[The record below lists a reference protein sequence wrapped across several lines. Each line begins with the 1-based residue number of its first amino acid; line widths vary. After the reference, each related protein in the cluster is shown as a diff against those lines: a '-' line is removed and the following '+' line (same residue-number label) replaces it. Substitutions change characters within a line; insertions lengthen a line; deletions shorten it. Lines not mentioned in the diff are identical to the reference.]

1 MPPEEY
7 QPPSSD
13 NFEMESQFI
22 LRLPHLPAASLKAAV
37 KSGVQNLKDR
47 LSIQLEP
54 DIRNGK
60 VRFDGW
66 VLPAKIVDLPTII
79 ESHKTLDS
87 KNFYKTADI
96 CQMMVCK
103 EEEEDNEPPPDEAEE
118 IKKTKDGKDKRY
130 LYPHGITKPL
140 KNVRKKRFRKML
152 RKKYVD
158 FPEIEKEVK
167 RLLRTDNEA
176 KYVRYEIV
184 NVEDEK
190 ALMNQSD
197 SKDGHGHG
205 HHHHHH
211 LNASSSS
218 GVMNSEYDE
227 GDLFGGGIS
236 DSDDDNDDDDFLL
249 RGPVDTD
256 EGSRLSA
263 TGDASS
269 TGYTGK
275 DYLKDDVDS
284 SRQNSFSFER
294 ILSHQQQPSTSTS
307 SNLANF
313 SSSLA
318 ADQSDSLMESEGVE
332 AASGLEA
339 GVENESIRAM
349 VDDLEREILLLQRQR
364 LQQQLE
370 LDGIENIAL
379 KQRFQ
384 AIIDDLQ
391 AQEQAK
397 AEELSELKGRLVN

>member
-1 MPPEEY
+1 M
-7 QPPSSD
+7 
-13 NFEMESQFI
+13 
-22 LRLPHLPAASLKAAV
+22 
-37 KSGVQNLKDR
+37 
-47 LSIQLEP
+47 
-54 DIRNGK
+54 
-60 VRFDGW
+60 
-66 VLPAKIVDLPTII
+66 
-79 ESHKTLDS
+79 
-87 KNFYKTADI
+87 
-96 CQMMVCK
+96 
-103 EEEEDNEPPPDEAEE
+103 
-118 IKKTKDGKDKRY
+118 
-130 LYPHGITKPL
+130 
-140 KNVRKKRFRKML
+140 
-152 RKKYVD
+152 
-158 FPEIEKEVK
+158 
-167 RLLRTDNEA
+167 
-176 KYVRYEIV
+176 
-184 NVEDEK
+184 
-190 ALMNQSD
+190 
-197 SKDGHGHG
+197 
-205 HHHHHH
+205 
-211 LNASSSS
+211 
-218 GVMNSEYDE
+218 
-227 GDLFGGGIS
+227 
-236 DSDDDNDDDDFLL
+236 
-249 RGPVDTD
+249 DTD

-294 ILSHQQQPSTSTS
+294 ILSHQHQQQQPSTSTS

-313 SSSLA
+313 PSSL

-397 AEELSELKGRLVN
+397 ADELGELKGRLVN